1 MEQTNVTVNY
11 WVSIFTFLTGLSVN
25 EWVAVGG
32 LVIGVATF
40 FTNFW
45 FKREHL
51 KIARQQAETAGEN
64 T

>member
-1 MEQTNVTVNY
+1 MEQTNVTANY
-11 WVSIFTFLTGLSVN
+11 WMSIFTFFAGLSVN

-40 FTNFW
+40 LTNLW

-51 KIARQQAETAGEN
+51 KIARIAANIGE
-64 T
+64 